1 MASIMVKYSM
11 VKYIIII
18 LLNHYLLFYLT
29 ILPYRVPD
37 TLLGTGDTTVRDTYK
52 VPALRECTFPPLLFP
67 IQHGQLCPQFSGIFL
82 PPVLK
87 WNVSER
93 VSQFLVLKSGLRD
106 RSAAS
111 DVTAG
116 GEAAR

>member
-1 MASIMVKYSM
+1 MVKYIMASIMVKYSM

-37 TLLGTGDTTVRDTYK
+37 TLLGTGDTTVRDIYK
-52 VPALRECTFPPLLFP
+52 VPALRECIFPPLLFP
-67 IQHGQLCPQFSGIFL
+67 IQHGQICPQFSGIFF

-87 WNVSER
+87 WNVSEH
-93 VSQFLVLKSGLRD
+93 VSQFLFLKSGLRD
-106 RSAAS
+106 HKYPSS
-111 DVTAG
+111 FW
-116 GEAAR
+116 